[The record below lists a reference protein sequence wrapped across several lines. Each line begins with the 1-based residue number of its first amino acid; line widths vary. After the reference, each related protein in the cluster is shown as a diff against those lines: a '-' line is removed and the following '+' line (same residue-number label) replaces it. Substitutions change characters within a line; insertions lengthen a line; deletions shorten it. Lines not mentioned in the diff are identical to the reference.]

1 MLLLAMFLWS
11 LLTPALPAAQ
21 PPEAAR
27 AVQLLETRYSGAK
40 TLRAVFLER
49 YLENGRQVRAESG
62 RVFFRRPGKMR
73 WEYESPEAKVFVSDG
88 RTIWFYVPAD
98 RTALRSTVKEDAD
111 ERTPFALLTR
121 NPRVSRLCDSVTLGG
136 AAEAATPGNLVLHCR
151 PRGSKAAPRG
161 VGEILLEIAPETGD
175 LSRVHVDEGGESAI
189 EFQFSKWEKNEPV
202 EDAQFRFVP
211 PLGVAIVEAPVAEIG
226 ARSSP
231 LR

>member
-1 MLLLAMFLWS
+1 MTMLVLLLFFFSAS
-11 LLTPALPAAQ
+11 GAPAAE

-27 AVQLLETRYSGAK
+27 VVRLLETRYSGAR

-62 RVFFRRPGKMR
+62 RVTFQRPGKMR
-73 WEYESPEAKVFVSDG
+73 WEYESPEAKVFISDG

-98 RTALRSTVKEDAD
+98 RTVMRSTVKEDAD
-111 ERTPFALLTR
+111 ERTPFGLLTR
-121 NPRVSRLCDSVTLGG
+121 NPRVSRLCGSVTLGA

-151 PRGSKAAPRG
+151 PRGAKAAG
-161 VGEILLEIAPETGD
+161 QGAGEILLEVAPETGD
-175 LSRVHVDEGGESAI
+175 LSRVRVDEGGESAI

-202 EDAQFRFVP
+202 DDAQFRFVP
-211 PLGVAIVEAPVAEIG
+211 PLGVAIVDAPVDEIG

-231 LR
+231 PR

>member
-1 MLLLAMFLWS
+1 MAMLSLLLWFFSA
-11 LLTPALPAAQ
+11 AAVPAAQ

-27 AVQLLETRYSGAK
+27 AVRLLETRYSGAR

-62 RVFFRRPGKMR
+62 RVSFRRRGKMR
-73 WEYESPEAKVFVSDG
+73 WEYESPEAKIFVSDG

-111 ERTPFALLTR
+111 ERTPFSLLTR
-121 NPRVSRLCDSVTLGG
+121 NPRVSRLCGSVTLG
-136 AAEAATPGNLVLHCR
+136 AATEAATLGNLVLHCR
-151 PRGSKAAPRG
+151 PRGAKAAPRG
-161 VGEILLEIAPETGD
+161 AGEILLEVAPETGD
-175 LSRVHVDEGGESAI
+175 LSRVRVDEGGESAI

-202 EDAQFRFVP
+202 EDAQFRFTP
-211 PLGVAIVEAPVAEIG
+211 PLGVAIVDAPADEIG